1 MKQMI
6 VKKQNDSV
14 RESNKTKKFD
24 KIWKTLLLAAS
35 LSLLSVMPVFARGW
49 CRGLSKNAWW
59 YDLGMEIIINQPG
72 SGWMET
78 VTELQNAIALT
89 TTVGWLKIRLLQT
102 AIP

>member
-14 RESNKTKKFD
+14 RENNKTKNFD
-24 KIWKTLLLAAS
+24 KIWKTLCRYLPEDGAEDFPK
-35 LSLLSVMPVFARGW
+35 MPG
-49 CRGLSKNAWW
+49 GMISE
-59 YDLGMEIIINQPG
+59 MEIIINQPG

>member
-1 MKQMI
+1 MPGGMI
-6 VKKQNDSV
+6 S
-14 RESNKTKKFD
+14 E
-24 KIWKTLLLAAS
+24 
-35 LSLLSVMPVFARGW
+35 
-49 CRGLSKNAWW
+49 
-59 YDLGMEIIINQPG
+59 MEIIINQPG